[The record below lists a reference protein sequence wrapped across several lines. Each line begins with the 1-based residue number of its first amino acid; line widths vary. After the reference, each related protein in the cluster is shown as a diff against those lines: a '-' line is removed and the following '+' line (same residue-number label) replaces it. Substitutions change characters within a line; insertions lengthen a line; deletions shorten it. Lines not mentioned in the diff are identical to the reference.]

1 MDEMKELVAIKNA
14 GFTDE
19 EFELLDKYY
28 LHTDY
33 TNQNILTTNI
43 STNEQIVQ
51 TEYQLYLDAMEELY
65 VESHP

>member
-1 MDEMKELVAIKNA
+1 MDAMKESVSIENA

-19 EFELLDKYY
+19 EIALLDKYY

-43 STNEQIVQ
+43 STNEEIV
-51 TEYQLYLDAMEELY
+51 
-65 VESHP
+65 